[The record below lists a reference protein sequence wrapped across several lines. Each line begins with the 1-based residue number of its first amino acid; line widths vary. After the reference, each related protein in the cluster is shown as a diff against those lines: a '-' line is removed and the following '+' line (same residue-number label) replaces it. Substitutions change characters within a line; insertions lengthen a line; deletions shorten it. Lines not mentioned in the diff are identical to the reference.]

1 MRRVTWFWRRRCR
14 DRRHWLRH
22 ARSAAVDSVRPSNLA
37 PNAGGAVR
45 RAGGRVREAMAE
57 GVTAA
62 RRRERE
68 LRAERDGDLVRL
80 GDYLAPGDE
89 LLVDGETVEPAR
101 VIVMRHR
108 EHRRS

>member
-1 MRRVTWFWRRRCR
+1 MRRVTWFVGGIAAGVAGTGYAKRKV
-14 DRRHWLRH
+14 
-22 ARSAAVDSVRPSNLA
+22 AAAVESVRPSNIA
-37 PNAGGAVR
+37 SNAGGAVR
-45 RAGGRVREAMAE
+45 RAGGRVRDAVSE

-89 LLVDGETVEPAR
+89 LLVDGESVEPGR
-101 VIVMRHR
+101 VIVMR
-108 EHRRS
+108 RRSR